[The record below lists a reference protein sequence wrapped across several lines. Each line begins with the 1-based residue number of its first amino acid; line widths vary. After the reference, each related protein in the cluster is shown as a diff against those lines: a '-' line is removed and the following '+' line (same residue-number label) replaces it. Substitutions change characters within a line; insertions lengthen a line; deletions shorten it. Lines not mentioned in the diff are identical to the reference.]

1 MFPPRRPCPA
11 GGPRLAFCSVVRD
24 ERVGA
29 VPVRLVAV
37 GISGSPSATSKSR
50 VLVEHALAQLE
61 ARGAA
66 VRLIDVATLPA
77 DALLG
82 RGSASQLT
90 DALARV
96 AEARIVVAGTP
107 VYRATYSGLLKV
119 FFDLL
124 PQDALIGKIGVPIVT
139 GDGAAHALAID
150 HGMRPLF
157 ASIGATVVAGG
168 VYATSAQLP
177 DGKAGP
183 ELLAAVDRAVRE
195 ALSLASR

>member
-29 VPVRLVAV
+29 APGRLVAV
-37 GISGSPSATSKSR
+37 GISGSPSAMSKSR

-66 VRLIDVATLPA
+66 IRLIDVAALPA

-82 RGSASQLT
+82 RRSASQVT

-96 AEARIVVAGTP
+96 AEARIVLAEQTGVMSTP
-107 VYRATYSGLLKV
+107 HS
-119 FFDLL
+119 
-124 PQDALIGKIGVPIVT
+124 
-139 GDGAAHALAID
+139 H
-150 HGMRPLF
+150 
-157 ASIGATVVAGG
+157 
-168 VYATSAQLP
+168 
-177 DGKAGP
+177 
-183 ELLAAVDRAVRE
+183 
-195 ALSLASR
+195 